1 MLCGIAKRLEEIW
14 LPGNDYPVILP
25 RNSDALFLIQRIRD
39 EAHRFAITYQRQRR
53 KRDVGSVLSEIPGLG
68 PARVKQLLR
77 HFGSVTQL
85 RAAEPTAIA
94 EVKGVGIV
102 IAQTIFEKLR
112 E

>member
-1 MLCGIAKRLEEIW
+1 M
-14 LPGNDYPVILP
+14 
-25 RNSDALFLIQRIRD
+25 
-39 EAHRFAITYQRQRR
+39 
-53 KRDVGSVLSEIPGLG
+53 GSVLSEIPGLG
-68 PARVKQLLR
+68 PARVKELLR

-94 EVKGVGIV
+94 EVKGVGTV